1 MALISSLVAQVII
14 INAPLGAGFV
24 WKAASV
30 FLPPSTRQKI
40 NILSRGSSGLA
51 ELHRLVRPHLW
62 HCLTSIVISF
72 GSANGVIFLY
82 YTSSVST

>member
-1 MALISSLVAQVII
+1 MTVHLPPLASTSPLVASDKGTMPRIYMTPSLVAQVII

-51 ELHRLVRPHLW
+51 ELQRLVRPLW
-62 HCLTSIVISF
+62 HCVT
-72 GSANGVIFLY
+72 
-82 YTSSVST
+82 

>member
-1 MALISSLVAQVII
+1 MTPSLVAQVII

-51 ELHRLVRPHLW
+51 ELQRLVRPLW
-62 HCLTSIVISF
+62 HRVT
-72 GSANGVIFLY
+72 
-82 YTSSVST
+82 